1 MYLAVLLVEVA
12 FTWVDGVVHGC
23 ITENQLEVGAGG
35 SERDLCVALPTAVL
49 KSYLPFLDG
58 SVSVTRVSHLALAAQ
73 SPKKLVGVELGLLI
87 GNHAGHLEHQ
97 AGWPRLFVQSHS
109 IEGQHTNTVIAHGM
123 HHLDC

>member
-1 MYLAVLLVEVA
+1 MDKIDLQPSRDRGKKALQVTYLAVLLVEVA

-58 SVSVTRVSHLALAAQ
+58 SVSVTRVSHLQNGRKTNLFS
-73 SPKKLVGVELGLLI
+73 SPICMRIYRLI
-87 GNHAGHLEHQ
+87 VYRN
-97 AGWPRLFVQSHS
+97 
-109 IEGQHTNTVIAHGM
+109 
-123 HHLDC
+123 